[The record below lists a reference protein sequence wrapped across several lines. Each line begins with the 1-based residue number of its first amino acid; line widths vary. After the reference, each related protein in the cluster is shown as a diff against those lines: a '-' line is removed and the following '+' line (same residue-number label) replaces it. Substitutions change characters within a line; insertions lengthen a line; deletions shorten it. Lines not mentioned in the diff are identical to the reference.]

1 MNKIIIKGLIDE
13 DFLQYK
19 YPSMV
24 ILFPNCTFKC
34 NKENGKQV
42 CQNDALALSPSIEIN
57 INTIV
62 DRYINNDITK
72 SMCFGGL
79 EPFDS
84 WNDLIELIKA
94 FRNISNDDIVIY
106 TGYNKNEITIQIKE
120 LQKYSNII
128 IKYGRFIP
136 NCNKHYDEE
145 LGIYLS
151 SDNQYAERI
160 S

>member
-1 MNKIIIKGLIDE
+1 MDTNFNETFLDKNSASYNYYIGIPNMETNNVSDIENSIKM
-13 DFLQYK
+13 YK
-19 YPSMV
+19 KLNLDY
-24 ILFPNCTFKC
+24 
-34 NKENGKQV
+34 
-42 CQNDALALSPSIEIN
+42 LSIN
-57 INTIV
+57 IFNFYLHSFISR
-62 DRYINNDITK
+62 DMNR
-72 SMCFGGL
+72 
-79 EPFDS
+79 
-84 WNDLIELIKA
+84 DLIELIKA